1 MVADTREGAKPGAK
15 MQDYWEQSTNLV
27 KDPVKFLDS
36 LLTYDKD
43 AITAEIIEKAD
54 PYMARDDFEPAAIK
68 KVSKACTSICMWAR
82 AMHTYYNVSLAIEP
96 KRAAL
101 AEAQASLEVTMGE
114 LKEAKETLAGVEA
127 KLKDLNDKFEA
138 AKRKQDDL
146 KAEVAR
152 CEAQLDRAG
161 KLIGGLGGEKIR
173 WENTVASLTERLHN
187 VVGDVVTSSGVVA
200 YNGPFDSAVPRRS
213 ARGVVREDG
222 DAPGAT
228 HARRGHPDDAGGS
241 RADSRVEHRGIAE
254 RLGVHRERHH
264 RR

>member
-1 MVADTREGAKPGAK
+1 

-54 PYMARDDFEPAAIK
+54 PYMRGADDFEPRRVK

-101 AEAQASLEVTMGE
+101 AGSSRRPSRSPWASS
-114 LKEAKETLAGVEA
+114 KEAETAGVEA

-187 VVGDVVTSSGVVA
+187 VVGDVVTSSG
-200 YNGPFDSAVPRRS
+200 RR
-213 ARGVVREDG
+213 V
-222 DAPGAT
+222 
-228 HARRGHPDDAGGS
+228 
-241 RADSRVEHRGIAE
+241 
-254 RLGVHRERHH
+254 
-264 RR
+264 